1 MKTTL
6 KDLLHAINII
16 GEDRDVFVDGID
28 AIAVCPLV
36 KLTKY
41 GLEYYKQALEA
52 EVVVDYNTFGHVG
65 TYVSDEEE
73 INDKAWQL
81 LCDLAGNC
89 GCNHFDKCFE
99 GDDAEIL

>member
-16 GEDRDVFVDGID
+16 GEDRDVYVDGID
-28 AIAVCPLV
+28 AIAVCPPV

-41 GLEYYKQALEA
+41 GREYYKQALEA
-52 EVVVDYNTFGHVG
+52 EVIVDYGEFNHEG
-65 TYVSDEEE
+65 TYISES
-73 INDKAWQL
+73 NKAWRL
-81 LCDLAGNC
+81 LSDLAGYC
-89 GCNHFDKCFE
+89 VCEHFDKCFE

>member
-16 GEDRDVFVDGID
+16 GEDRDVLVDGID
-28 AIAVCPLV
+28 TLAVCPPV

-41 GLEYYKQALEA
+41 GREYYTQVLEA
-52 EVVVDYNTFGHVG
+52 EVVVDYGEFGHKC
-65 TYVSDEEE
+65 TYVSENDE
-73 INDKAWQL
+73 AWHFL
-81 LCDLAGNC
+81 YDLAGYC
-89 GCNHFDKCFE
+89 LCEHFDKCFE